1 MPPRAVPSSL
11 VITSPVTPAI
21 LPNTSTCD
29 SAFWPTVAS
38 STSSTACGAAGSSFF
53 ITRTIFSSSPISSAR
68 FCSRPAVSTIST
80 SAPSDFAALS
90 ASKARLAESAPGSR
104 ATTLAP
110 VRWPQIL
117 S

>member
-11 VITSPVTPAI
+11 VITRPVTPAI

-38 STSSTACGAAGSSFF
+38 STSSTACGALGSSFF
-53 ITRTIFSSSPISSAR
+53 MTRTIFSSSPISSAR
-68 FCSRPAVSTIST
+68 FCRRPAVSTIST

-90 ASKARLAESAPGSR
+90 ASKARLAESEPCSR
-104 ATTLAP
+104 AITLAP
-110 VRWPQIL
+110 VRWPQIF